1 MIGKSTKR
9 WELGARSGSV
19 DTAAVSAVRDM
30 ALAGGAA
37 ARTGPVGR
45 AGGACG
51 LSEELVALPAL

>member
-1 MIGKSTKR
+1 M
-9 WELGARSGSV
+9 